1 MTACQL
7 RVVVYLAP
15 MHFSRFL
22 YTVISKAL
30 YIISTRKSET
40 KWAIGYIQQL
50 EKQFDGRFDD
60 LTFKKIVNSY
70 AIYNPMLCDAFALLH
85 GRVTNREERIRML
98 HYFICSSLFD
108 NFYDRKELTSEE
120 IRAISFNPVTYHSR
134 GFDEKIFLHSHV
146 LLKNYVRD
154 QQNYEVVTQQ
164 LFKAQQDSMKQFGD
178 TITDEEIK
186 KVTFAKGGYS
196 VLLCS
201 FYLENDASAEEQQC
215 WYRIGS
221 IIQLTNDLFD
231 IYKDL
236 QDGSHTLATRMTN
249 ANAFNQFFMELVD
262 QLKEEIRVLPYNSA
276 VKRDFTMSMMGICA
290 FGWIALAQLRTIQG
304 DRFSLPKLASFPR
317 KDLVI
322 DMEKPE
328 NLWRW
333 IKWVYH
339 LGKL

>member
-1 MTACQL
+1 M
-7 RVVVYLAP
+7 Y
-15 MHFSRFL
+15 FSRFL

-30 YIISTRKSET
+30 YIINTRKSET
-40 KWAIGYIQQL
+40 KWAIGYVQNL
-50 EKQFDGRFDD
+50 EKQFGGRFDD
-60 LTFKKIVNSY
+60 LTCKKIVNSY

-85 GRVTNREERIRML
+85 GRVTNREERERML

-108 NFYDRKELTSEE
+108 NFYDRKELTTQQL
-120 IRAISFNPVTYHSR
+120 RKISFDPETYQAKE
-134 GFDEKIFLHSHV
+134 FDEMIFLHSHV
-146 LLKNYVRD
+146 LLKNQVRD
-154 QQNYEVVTQQ
+154 QQLYEVITQK
-164 LFKAQQDSMKQFGD
+164 LFNAQQDSMKQFGD

-201 FYLENDASAEEQQC
+201 FYLENDTSAEEQQC

-249 ANAFNQFFMELVD
+249 ANSFNQFFLELVD
-262 QLKEEIRVLPYNSA
+262 HFKEEIRVLPYNTA
-276 VKRDFTMSMMGICA
+276 AKRNFTMSMIGICA
-290 FGWIALAQLRTIQG
+290 FGWIALTQLRSIQG
-304 DRFSLPKLASFPR
+304 DRLSLPQLASLPR
-317 KDLVI
+317 KDLII
-322 DMEKPE
+322 DMEKRE

-339 LGKL
+339 FGKL